1 MDFIIKRKEKKGSPK
16 HFKIWVNP
24 MIAMGNYLWPIGR
37 GNLDSLLVLGS
48 SCANLM
54 VV

>member
-1 MDFIIKRKEKKGSPK
+1 MDFIIKRKEKKGCPK
-16 HFKIWVNP
+16 HLKTWVNP
-24 MIAMGNYLWPIGR
+24 MIVMGNYLWPIVW
-37 GNLDSLLVLGS
+37 GNLDPLLVLGS